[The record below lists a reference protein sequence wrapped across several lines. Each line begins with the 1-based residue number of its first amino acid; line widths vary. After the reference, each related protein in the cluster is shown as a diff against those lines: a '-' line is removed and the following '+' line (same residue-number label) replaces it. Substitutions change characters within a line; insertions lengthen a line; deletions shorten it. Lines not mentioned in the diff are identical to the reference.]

1 MFYNKIV
8 DPETNKKVSINSQLG
23 KNIVNR
29 YLSIL
34 RGGATGTCLGETR
47 DEETPPLC
55 DDLTCG
61 ELLPVD
67 RQEIVGGTYKK
78 VFPSPCDDPGYLG
91 NFTNKSECQ
100 ESVFILDSTK
110 EGLFNKEIEMSTK
123 INKPKIFRY
132 GKCLDEPSNKF
143 KIEEKY
149 DADLFD
155 HKERSFFDRIVDNF
169 PKHLKNLFLF
179 IDIELHQK
187 GLAHYDIKPE
197 NIMVKYTKD
206 SRESYEKVIDELTL
220 IDYGFINN
228 TEAPVKGNGD
238 LWYGGTPGYLVDDVL
253 SYKADIWAMGVTI
266 YVYYLGGRQL
276 FKTIPRSRK
285 NASRDGED
293 PEKWI
298 RRLWDS
304 LDDTTDFDEEN
315 KIHIEGQLKLLYTLY
330 DGHLLNLVCDMLRA
344 NPEDRLGFDDLVHY
358 PFFSEGVDSVEEEP
372 ITPEGASWV
381 EEDSVE
387 EEPITPEG
395 ASWVEEDS
403 VEEEPITP
411 EGASWVGEEPLT
423 VEGATKYKESY
434 GIYHPR

>member
-197 NIMVKYTKD
+197 NIMVKYTED

-228 TEAPVKGNGD
+228 AEDPVKGNGD
-238 LWYGGTPGYLVDDVL
+238 RWNGGTEGYLVDDKL
-253 SYKADIWAMGVTI
+253 SYKSDIWAMGVTI

-276 FKTIPRSRK
+276 FNTAKRSRK

-293 PEKWI
+293 PGKWI

-304 LDDTTDFDEEN
+304 LDGAGLHPKD
-315 KIHIEGQLKLLYTLY
+315 KIHIKGQLKLLYTLY
-330 DGHLLNLVCDMLRA
+330 DGNLLNLLCDMLRT
-344 NPEDRLGFDDLVHY
+344 NPETRLGFDDLVHY
-358 PFFSEGVDSVEEEP
+358 PFFSEGTDSVEEEP
-372 ITPEGASWV
+372 ITPEGTSWV

-387 EEPITPEG
+387 EEPVTPEG
-395 ASWVEEDS
+395 ASWVD
-403 VEEEPITP
+403 
-411 EGASWVGEEPLT
+411 EEPLT

-434 GIYHPR
+434 GIYPPR

>member
-1 MFYNKIV
+1 MFYNKIIN
-8 DPETNKKVSINSQLG
+8 PETNKKVSINSQLG

-34 RGGATGTCLGETR
+34 SGGATGTCLGETR
-47 DEETPPLC
+47 DGETPPLC
-55 DDLTCG
+55 EDLTCG
-61 ELLPVD
+61 ELLPAD
-67 RQEIVGGTYKK
+67 GREIVKGTYKK

-91 NFTNKSECQ
+91 NFTNKAECE
-100 ESVFILDSTK
+100 ESVFILDSDK
-110 EGLFNKEIEMSTK
+110 GGLFNKEIEMSSK

-132 GKCLDEPSNKF
+132 GKCLDKRSNKF

-197 NIMVKYTKD
+197 NIMVKYTED

-228 TEAPVKGNGD
+228 AEDPVKGNGD
-238 LWYGGTPGYLVDDVL
+238 RWNGGTPGYLVDDKL

-276 FKTIPRSRK
+276 FNTAKRSRK

-304 LDDTTDFDEEN
+304 LDGAGLHPKD
-315 KIHIEGQLKLLYTLY
+315 KIHIKGQLKLLYTLY
-330 DGHLLNLVCDMLRA
+330 DGNLLNLLCDMLRT
-344 NPEDRLGFDDLVHY
+344 NPETRLGFDDLVHY
-358 PFFSEGVDSVEEEP
+358 PFFSEGTDSVEEEP
-372 ITPEGASWV
+372 ITPEGTSWV

-387 EEPITPEG
+387 EDSVTPEG
-395 ASWVEEDS
+395 ASWVD
-403 VEEEPITP
+403 
-411 EGASWVGEEPLT
+411 EEPLT

-434 GIYHPR
+434 GIYPPR